1 MIYLKIAFLNI
12 FRNKRR
18 TFLTMLVIVF
28 GITSII
34 IFGGYVQYQYWG
46 LRESFIR
53 TQLGHI
59 QVYKKGYAQ
68 EGNIDPLQYLIS
80 DYEQVRRVIHEVQP
94 EVRAVS
100 AQLEFSGLVSTSEK
114 TTVFIGKGIEP
125 ETDYLISSAEVIRRG
140 RDISQFDVEAGIL
153 GIGLA
158 DGLGV
163 NPGEFVTLL
172 TSTKKGGINAVDFEL
187 KGVFKSGIKE
197 YDDKALKIP
206 LSLAQY
212 LLNVREVSKLIILL
226 KNTDDTKMV
235 AQNLKSVFERK
246 GFDLEIKSWDELA
259 PFYHSVVSL
268 YNGIFRFIGGIIGI
282 IVIFSIAN
290 TLLMS
295 VMERVNEI
303 GTIRAMGATRP
314 LVLQSFIYEGIIIG
328 IIGGIIGVIIGIIMS
343 CLININGIPMPA
355 APSMTRGYVAYIIIT
370 PQLLIYGFLL
380 ALVTAFI
387 SSIFPARKAS
397 KMKIV
402 DALRHF

>member
-18 TFLTMLVIVF
+18 TFLTMLVIVS

-34 IFGGYVQYQYWG
+34 IFGGYVQYMYWG

-68 EGNIDPLQYLIS
+68 EGNIDPLEYLIS
-80 DYEQVRRVIHEVQP
+80 DYEQVRRLIHEVQP

-187 KGVFKSGIKE
+187 KGAFKSGIKE

-212 LLNVREVSKLIILL
+212 LLNVKEVSKLIILL
-226 KNTDDTKMV
+226 KNTDDTNMV
-235 AQNLKSVFERK
+235 AQNLKGVFERK

-314 LVLQSFIYEGIIIG
+314 LVLKSFIYEGIIIG
-328 IIGGIIGVIIGIIMS
+328 IIGGIIGVTIGIIMS
-343 CLININGIPMPA
+343 CLINIKGIPMPA
-355 APSMTRGYVAYIIIT
+355 APSMTRGYVAYIKLN
-370 PQLLIYGFLL
+370 PQVSIYGFVL
-380 ALVTAFI
+380 AFVTSFI

>member
-18 TFLTMLVIVF
+18 TFLTMLVIVS

-59 QVYKKGYAQ
+59 QVYKKGYTQ

-187 KGVFKSGIKE
+187 KGAFKSGIKE

-212 LLNVREVSKLIILL
+212 LLNVKEVSRLIILL
-226 KNTDDTKMV
+226 KNTDDTNMV
-235 AQNLKSVFERK
+235 VQNLKSVFKQK

-259 PFYHSVVSL
+259 PFYHKVVSL
-268 YNGIFRFIGGIIGI
+268 YNGIFRFIGGIIAI

-314 LVLQSFIYEGIIIG
+314 LVLKSFIYEGIIIG
-328 IIGGIIGVIIGIIMS
+328 IIGGVMGVAIGIIMS

-355 APSMTRGYVAYIIIT
+355 APSMTRGYVAYIKLT
-370 PQLLIYGFLL
+370 PQVLIYGFLL
-380 ALVTAFI
+380 AFVTAFI

>member
-18 TFLTMLVIVF
+18 TFLTMLVIVS
-28 GITSII
+28 GITSMI

-59 QVYKKGYAQ
+59 QVYRKGYAQ

-163 NPGEFVTLL
+163 KPGEFVTLL

-187 KGVFKSGIKE
+187 KGAFKSGIKE

-212 LLNVREVSKLIILL
+212 LLNVKEVSRLIILL
-226 KNTDDTKMV
+226 KNTDDTNMV
-235 AQNLKSVFERK
+235 AQNLKSVFEQK

-314 LVLQSFIYEGIIIG
+314 LVLRSFIYEGIIIG

-370 PQLLIYGFLL
+370 PQVLIYGFLL

>member
-1 MIYLKIAFLNI
+1 MIYLKVAFLNI

-59 QVYKKGYAQ
+59 QVYKKGYTQ

-80 DYEQVRRVIHEVQP
+80 DYEQVRRVTHEVQP

-314 LVLQSFIYEGIIIG
+314 LVLKSFIYEGIIIG

>member
-68 EGNIDPLQYLIS
+68 EGNIDPLEYLIS

-100 AQLEFSGLVSTSEK
+100 AQLELSGLVSTSEK

-314 LVLQSFIYEGIIIG
+314 LVLKSFIYEGIIIG

-370 PQLLIYGFLL
+370 PRVLIYGFLL

>member
-18 TFLTMLVIVF
+18 TFLTMLVIVS

-34 IFGGYVQYQYWG
+34 IFGGYVQYMYWG

-80 DYEQVRRVIHEVQP
+80 DYEQVRRLIQEVQP

-153 GIGLA
+153 GVGLA
-158 DGLGV
+158 DSLGV

-187 KGVFKSGIKE
+187 KGAFKSGIKE

-226 KNTDDTKMV
+226 KDTDDTNMV

-268 YNGIFRFIGGIIGI
+268 YNGIFRFIGSIIGI

-314 LVLQSFIYEGIIIG
+314 LVLKSFIYEGIIIG

-343 CLININGIPMPA
+343 YLININGIPMPA
-355 APSMTRGYVAYIIIT
+355 APSMTRGYVAYIKLN
-370 PQLLIYGFLL
+370 PQVLIYGFLL